1 MTFRDAKN
9 VHKID
14 RTQRVDWLSVV
25 ESCLGFGALLYGFS
39 DIGNMGTINFT
50 NGFITI
56 MGFVVLIFFCWRQL
70 KLEKPLVNLRVFKN
84 YTFNLTTILSA
95 ISNIALLSVKL
106 VLPLYLQRVHGL
118 SAFQAGLMLLPGAI
132 LEGITSPI
140 AGRLY
145 DKFGIKKL
153 SLIGYA
159 IIILGTMPMMFFTP
173 ETNLLLVAG
182 AYAFRIIGIATVMMP
197 TFTEGLNALPINL
210 YVHGNTAASTVR
222 QIAGSLGTAV
232 LMMIIAFGSKH
243 VAGNKMLLAEQLNY
257 GYRYAF
263 LGSFIFALIGFVL
276 SFWLK
281 LKQQ

>member
-1 MTFRDAKN
+1 MD
-9 VHKID
+9 H
-14 RTQRVDWLSVV
+14 
-25 ESCLGFGALLYGFS
+25 
-39 DIGNMGTINFT
+39 
-50 NGFITI
+50 
-56 MGFVVLIFFCWRQL
+56 
-70 KLEKPLVNLRVFKN
+70 
-84 YTFNLTTILSA
+84 
-95 ISNIALLSVKL
+95 
-106 VLPLYLQRVHGL
+106 LYLQRVHGL
-118 SAFQAGLMLLPGAI
+118 SVFQAGLMLLPGAI

-159 IIILGTMPMMFFTP
+159 IIILGTMPMIFFTP

-197 TFTEGLNALPINL
+197 TFTEGLNALPIDL
-210 YVHGNTAASTVR
+210 YVHGNAAASTAR

-243 VAGNKMLLAEQLNY
+243 IAGNNMLQTEQLNY

-263 LGSFIFALIGFVL
+263 LASFIFALIGFVL

-281 LKQQ
+281 SKHQ